1 MSKSINMDI
10 LFKKVQ
16 KDLSNLKGVK
26 KSLVASQDGYIFSNT
41 AESMLEMYAKAS
53 AALLRTAD
61 TATAKVGRNCSKRVV
76 IDYPNERLIA
86 IRAGPKALVAVI
98 ARTGTGLDPLI
109 IELDKAA
116 DKVRE
121 II

>member
-1 MSKSINMDI
+1 MSLNINMDI
-10 LFKKVQ
+10 LFKQVQ
-16 KDLSNLKGVK
+16 KDLSNLNGVK
-26 KSLVASQDGYIFSNT
+26 KSLVASQDGYILSNT
-41 AESMLEMYAKAS
+41 AETMLEMYAKAS

-86 IRAGPKALVAVI
+86 TRAGPKALVAVI
-98 ARTGTGLDPLI
+98 TGTGTGLDSI
-109 IELDKAA
+109 IVELDKAA
-116 DKVRE
+116 DKVRG